1 MLPFFRRMG
10 LLLLGAGLGLL
21 AQTSGQSRVL
31 RLPGGLHPGD
41 VVTIR
46 ADSITASLKPG
57 HRTYSATGKVEIDVR
72 DLRFSADAI
81 TYDELTGEAT
91 ATGHVAF
98 DSESEQTHIEGVSA
112 RYNFLTSTG
121 EFRDFHGVSGIRLR
135 GRRTTALGQNPLIFS
150 GSLLQRLGPQR
161 YRLEHG
167 MVTSCTLPNPKW
179 TLSAASVEIELG
191 GDARLRHAVF
201 RLWRVPVFYA
211 PFLTHS
217 TTRVGRHSGVLV
229 PVVSHSNVKG
239 YVLGDSFYW
248 ASARN
253 INLIAGGEL
262 YTSRGFADHLTLDSL
277 PTRNSALGIQLDGVL
292 DRGVPQPGG
301 ARLRQGGQELHLTGD
316 HEAENGFRSVL
327 DVDYLSSYLYRLVF
341 KNSFADAINSE
352 AISTGFS
359 ERQRDGRDFAIV
371 AHRYQDFLGNSPHAS
386 LSLAELPSLD
396 WNAYAQPLFRRL
408 PVYFSWDNNFG
419 LLDRSEPGFATGAME
434 RLDLAPRV
442 TMPLDSPVGIFT
454 ADASARST
462 FYSQRQQPAPSFA
475 PATAPRLLPGDLWR
489 NSVSADMEW
498 DPPALERMYS
508 TPSGWFG
515 DRLKHVF
522 EPKLAYHYTGG
533 VSDPNQIIRFDD
545 RDILANTSE
554 VEYGFTNRLF
564 AAGATAGHSR
574 ELLSWTLV
582 QKYYF
587 DPTFGGALTP
597 GQRNIFLTT
606 ELLSPFDIEALP
618 LRFSPLSSVVRVS
631 PFTLFDGEWRL
642 DYNSHD
648 HQVAASAF
656 TGNFHFGQG
665 FFVSGSHYLLRPP
678 PALSPVLAPPFNQMR
693 FSTGFGNTQAPGIS
707 LAGGVAYDAR
717 TGHLQYTSLQATRN
731 WDCCGFSFE
740 YRRFSLASVRR
751 ENQFLVSF
759 TLANV
764 ASFGNLK
771 RQQSL
776 F

>member
-1 MLPFFRRMG
+1 MPPSLRRLLP
-10 LLLLGAGLGLL
+10 LLLGMSWGLL
-21 AQTSGQSRVL
+21 GQNGTQTRVL
-31 RLPGGLHPGD
+31 RLPGGLHAGD

-46 ADSITASLKPG
+46 ADTITAVLKPG
-57 HRTYSATGKVEIDVR
+57 HRMYRADGHVQIEVR
-72 DLRFSADAI
+72 DLSFSADHL
-81 TYDELTGEAT
+81 TYDETSGEAV
-91 ATGHVAF
+91 ASGHVAF
-98 DSESEQTHIEGVSA
+98 DSEREQTHIEGASG

-121 EFRDFHGVSGIRLR
+121 EFHDFQGVSGIRLR
-135 GRRTTALGQNPLIFS
+135 GRGAAALARNPLIFS
-150 GSLLQRLGPQR
+150 GSVLERLGPRR

-167 MVTSCTLPNPKW
+167 TVTSCSLPRPKW

-191 GDARLRHAVF
+191 GEARLRHAVF

-217 TTRVGRHSGVLV
+217 TTRLGRHSGVLV

-239 YVLGDSFYW
+239 YVLGDSFFW
-248 ASARN
+248 AAGRN
-253 INLIAGGEL
+253 VNLTAGGEF
-262 YTSRGFADHLTLDSL
+262 YTSRGFADHLTFDSM
-277 PTRNSALGIQLDGVL
+277 PTRNSVLGVQLDGVF

-301 ARLRQGGQELHLTGD
+301 VRLRQGGQELHLTGN
-316 HEAENGFRSVL
+316 HEAENGWRSVL

-341 KNSFADAINSE
+341 KNTFADAINSE
-352 AISTGFS
+352 AISTGFT
-359 ERQRDGRDFAIV
+359 ERQRDGRDLAIV

-396 WNAYAQPLFRRL
+396 WNAYAQPLGRRL

-419 LLDRSEPGFATGAME
+419 LLDRSEPSFATGAME
-434 RLDLAPRV
+434 RFDLEPRL
-442 TMPLDSPVGIFT
+442 TMPLDSPVGNFT
-454 ADASARST
+454 GDVSARTT
-462 FYSQRQQPAPSFA
+462 FYSARQEVAPSFA
-475 PATAPRLLPGDLWR
+475 ASTAPQLLPGNLWR
-489 NSVSADMEW
+489 NSASADLEW
-498 DPPALERMYS
+498 DPPALERVYN

-522 EPKLAYHYTGG
+522 EPLVAYHYTGG
-533 VSDPNQIIRFDD
+533 ISDPNQIIRFDD
-545 RDILANTSE
+545 RDILSNTSE
-554 VEYGFTNRLF
+554 VEYGFTNRLLSG
-564 AAGATAGHSR
+564 GATAGHSR
-574 ELLSWTLV
+574 ELMSWTLV
-582 QKYYF
+582 QKYFF

-648 HQVAASAF
+648 HQIAASAF
-656 TGNFHFGQG
+656 SGNFHFGQG
-665 FFVSGSHYLLRPP
+665 FFFSGSHYLLRPP
-678 PALSPVLAPPFNQMR
+678 PALSAAQAPPFNQMR
-693 FSTGFGNTQAPGIS
+693 FSTGFGNAQAPGIS
-707 LAGGVAYDAR
+707 LAGGVAYDVR
-717 TGHLQYTSLQATRN
+717 SGRLQYTSLQATRN

-751 ENQFLVSF
+751 ENQFLISF